1 VTRGPGPVGVVLA
14 GGSGRRIGGD
24 KAVVELLGRPLLD
37 YPLDALRDV
46 VGADAYVVAKR
57 DTKLPPLGGRA
68 ARWVEPEEPQHP
80 LAGLVH
86 ALGLSRGRPVLA
98 VAADMPLVTA
108 DLLRWLAGVPLKGAP
123 AVVPRA
129 GGRLQPLCAV
139 YTAAAVP
146 LLRGAMQAGDGATDA
161 VEQLGAQLY
170 DVEDDRLFFNVNTP
184 DDLLQASAMLTAL
197 ERPVA

>member
-1 VTRGPGPVGVVLA
+1 M
-14 GGSGRRIGGD
+14 
-24 KAVVELLGRPLLD
+24 VELLGRPLLD